1 MEILH
6 VDDCIKSIKLE
17 DNTFLYYRTRTDC
30 EYDENNDNINEY
42 HFDRIPYEI
51 GQKLNIE
58 VLDVGGSCFLDASVK
73 INDYIIYT
81 NNKNLWKCVEC
92 EVNSLYPDTGT
103 RFSCY
108 PHSRTVDY
116 SHLVT
121 FHYYFQLNSIS
132 DLSNIQ
138 DISEYYYYL
147 NENNYIF
154 IHSSNLNEKIDLID
168 LHSTNNL
175 NAKNKNGVE
184 IPPFYKYICYKL
196 FFYKYFFYRGIFYG
210 KNELNNDIILDND
223 EESYS
228 KIFENKPLRYEL
240 SDWEKKNNGTH
251 IRLRIGIFNNE
262 KKPVSSLQVFN
273 FFICLEDY
281 QFCDLET
288 SMKCLKEGFYQI
300 DDRFYSC
307 YETCKTCNEFHKPDN
322 ANYFNNYCDECKEE
336 YSFYIIKMENE
347 KEYKSCYNECPPH
360 APILKDYGGN
370 ECVAYCPRYKTSDRR
385 CVDYCEYENFK
396 YLLKKENENI
406 CYNYI
411 PNNYYIYIDD
421 YTEKYNDVDKP
432 IIKLG
437 EECPDD
443 TYDSSFNNFCI
454 NSEED
459 IFHFVLNPNELI
471 EYHNPLIKRLETKE
485 MLIRA
490 YSADKKLDKIDN
502 NRDKLIEIDI
512 SNCENKIIIYYNIS
526 NEELLIFHDVF
537 NIENETY
544 YFRVFTK
551 EGNELDYTICNSED
565 IIIRE
570 FKYNIPRPEG
580 ETKCPKDFPYLQ
592 IDTNQCLKNCEIM
605 SFINKNCVTDDL
617 TEDNQ
622 MNNINNIRNAI
633 KEHLMDHLL
642 DNITNGGNDINIE
655 EENIRYQISS
665 TWNQNNKDS
674 ENIFNIKLGKCE
686 DILKEKY
693 NL

>member
-1 MEILH
+1 
-6 VDDCIKSIKLE
+6 
-17 DNTFLYYRTRTDC
+17 
-30 EYDENNDNINEY
+30 
-42 HFDRIPYEI
+42 
-51 GQKLNIE
+51 
-58 VLDVGGSCFLDASVK
+58 
-73 INDYIIYT
+73 
-81 NNKNLWKCVEC
+81 
-92 EVNSLYPDTGT
+92 
-103 RFSCY
+103 
-108 PHSRTVDY
+108 
-116 SHLVT
+116 
-121 FHYYFQLNSIS
+121 
-132 DLSNIQ
+132 
-138 DISEYYYYL
+138 
-147 NENNYIF
+147 
-154 IHSSNLNEKIDLID
+154 
-168 LHSTNNL
+168 
-175 NAKNKNGVE
+175 
-184 IPPFYKYICYKL
+184 
-196 FFYKYFFYRGIFYG
+196 
-210 KNELNNDIILDND
+210 
-223 EESYS
+223 
-228 KIFENKPLRYEL
+228 
-240 SDWEKKNNGTH
+240 
-251 IRLRIGIFNNE
+251 
-262 KKPVSSLQVFN
+262 
-273 FFICLEDY
+273 
-281 QFCDLET
+281 
-288 SMKCLKEGFYQI
+288 MKCLKEGYYRI
-300 DDRFYSC
+300 GDRYYSC
-307 YETCKTCNEFHKPDN
+307 YETCKNCSSYHKPYN
-322 ANYFNNYCDECKEE
+322 ADYFNNYCDECKEE
-336 YSFYIIKMENE
+336 YSYYINIIEDGN
-347 KEYKSCYNECPPH
+347 EYKSCYNECPPH
-360 APILKDYGGN
+360 AQILKDYAEK

-385 CVDYCEYENFK
+385 CVDYCDYENFK
-396 YLLKKENENI
+396 YLLKNESI

-411 PNNYYIYIDD
+411 PDNYFIYIDD
-421 YTEKYNDVDKP
+421 YTEIYNNADKP
-432 IIKLG
+432 IIKLA
-437 EECPDD
+437 EVCPDD

-502 NRDKLIEIDI
+502 NRDKLIEIDT

-633 KEHLMDHLL
+633 KEHLMDYLL

-674 ENIFNIKLGKCE
+674 KNISNIKLGKCE
-686 DILKEKY
+686 GILKEKY
-693 NL
+693 NLYD